1 MPRARLVGAVLA
13 GGRSTRM
20 DGQTKAL
27 ISLGGKP
34 MIRHVIDRLRP
45 QVDELWL
52 SVESE
57 SPDLAVFDLPQIA
70 DLRPGS
76 QGPLGGLVA
85 CLSRLADPDGWLL
98 LAPCDAP
105 FVPRR
110 LASELLACA
119 RRKQAPGC
127 LVRYAGEAQP
137 TFSLWHGSLLPRVAE
152 AVEEQGLR
160 GFKAFLRIQP
170 LPALDWPPG
179 RVSPFM
185 NINDRQTLL
194 EAERLLDT
202 G

>member
-1 MPRARLVGAVLA
+1 
-13 GGRSTRM
+13 M

-34 MIRHVIDRLRP
+34 MIAHVIDRLRP

-57 SPDLAVFDLPQIA
+57 SPDFSVFGLPQVA
-70 DLRPGS
+70 DPRPGS
-76 QGPLGGLVA
+76 QGPLGGLLA

-105 FVPRR
+105 FVPRE
-110 LASELLACA
+110 LATELLARA
-119 RRKQAPGC
+119 RQEQAPGC

-137 TFSLWHGSLLPRVAE
+137 TFSLWRGSLSPLLAE

-160 GFKAFLRIQP
+160 GFKAFLRVQP
-170 LPALDWPPG
+170 LPSLDWPPG

-185 NINDRQTLL
+185 NINDRQALL
-194 EAERLLDT
+194 EAEHLLDN